1 MIYPDFDNYEI
12 KNENDEWQK
21 LFQFRL
27 DECKLEDFSEQVTK
41 VSGMQFYCLI
51 QCAKFQYDREE
62 FITSNSFVCSNG
74 KTEVCGNHDQRHGQ
88 YACPPNSDQIVTR
101 IQSHSNIYFQYNG
114 SVYPYH
120 IFLNC
125 KTKLQTI
132 LISATRKEFEIGTK
146 NLVVSTSI
154 FQNLT
159 RRVHLYT
166 QFDNKLDIYNDI
178 VANGINPDSSS
189 WDLRKTFELMKD
201 PREEQK

>member
-1 MIYPDFDNYEI
+1 M
-12 KNENDEWQK
+12 
-21 LFQFRL
+21 
-27 DECKLEDFSEQVTK
+27 
-41 VSGMQFYCLI
+41 
-51 QCAKFQYDREE
+51 
-62 FITSNSFVCSNG
+62 CSNG
-74 KTEVCGNHDQRHGQ
+74 KTEVCGNRGPRHGRSL
-88 YACPPNSDQIVTR
+88 YASVPNSNQPR
-101 IQSHSNIYFQYNG
+101 IQSYSNIYFQYNG

-146 NLVVSTSI
+146 IWTKQKVLVVFSSI

-159 RRVHLYT
+159 SRVHLYT
-166 QFDNKLDIYNDI
+166 QFDNQLDIYNDI

-201 PREEQK
+201 PREEPKWSFCLFTAFHIYFTLTDFRLIE